1 MFIKITWKN
10 SKGEDMMTLVEHTK
24 VQGFKNG
31 FEERKVEPSL
41 DLPEEVTLTEQTAL
55 DLQKEALLGKEILN

>member
-24 VQGFKNG
+24 VQGFING
-31 FEERKVEPSL
+31 FEERQVEPSL
-41 DLPEEVTLTEQTAL
+41 DVPEEMTLTESSIGKL
-55 DLQKEALLGKEILN
+55 EEALTREEILN

>member
-10 SKGEDMMTLVEHTK
+10 SKGDDMMTLVEHTK
-24 VQGFKNG
+24 VQGFING

-41 DLPEEVTLTEQTAL
+41 DVPVEMTLTENSIDKL
-55 DLQKEALLGKEILN
+55 ENEVLLREEILN